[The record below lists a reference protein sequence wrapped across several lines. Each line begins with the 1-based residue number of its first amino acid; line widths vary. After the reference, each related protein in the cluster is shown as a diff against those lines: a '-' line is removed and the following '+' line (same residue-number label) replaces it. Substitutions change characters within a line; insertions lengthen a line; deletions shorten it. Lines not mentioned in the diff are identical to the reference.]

1 MASGHGRY
9 EEMAVGHVLGGLSPR
24 QSADFRNHLHSC
36 GECRSRVAEL
46 HSIADDL
53 AAAEREERTRAP
65 VRTEVAPR
73 EGEAAGEQARR
84 PRIGVGHV
92 TVAVVVVLALATAM
106 AFWNLHLRSTSG
118 AYLGIMEAQGEAL
131 ERLASGVELD
141 TATYEDVVGR
151 VVTDGSTITVTLAG
165 LEQLGTDER
174 LVAWFLGAPEPDQ
187 APPRVLAGPGGL
199 DDGAVAASLSTEGA
213 RELTITREVGTRQQ
227 EPQGPV
233 VLEARLVS
241 ERVSDDP

>member
-1 MASGHGRY
+1 MVSGHGRY

-73 EGEAAGEQARR
+73 EGPPEGEDPRR

-92 TVAVVVVLALATAM
+92 TVAVVVVLALAVGM
-106 AFWNLHLRSTSG
+106 AFWNLHLRST
-118 AYLGIMEAQGEAL
+118 ADVHLGVVEAQGDAL
-131 ERLASGVELD
+131 QRLASGVELD
-141 TATYEDVVGR
+141 ATTHEGALGR

-165 LEQLGTDER
+165 LEELGADER
-174 LVAWFLGAPEPDQ
+174 LVAWFSGAPDPDQ
-187 APPRVLAGPGGL
+187 TPPRVLAGPGEL
-199 DDGAVAASLSTEGA
+199 DDGAVAASLETDGA
-213 RELTITREVGTRQQ
+213 RELTITREVGTSQQ

-233 VLEARLVS
+233 VLEVRLVS
-241 ERVSDDP
+241 ERVSDEP

>member
-24 QSADFRNHLHSC
+24 QSADFRNHLHGC
-36 GECRSRVAEL
+36 AQCRSRVAEL

-73 EGEAAGEQARR
+73 EAGPLSEAPRSS
-84 PRIGVGHV
+84 RIGIGHV
-92 TVAVVVVLALATAM
+92 TVAVVVVLALATGM
-106 AFWNLHLRSTSG
+106 AFWNLHLRSTAG
-118 AYLGIMEAQGEAL
+118 AYLGVVEAQGEAL

-141 TATYEDVVGR
+141 TVAHGDAVGR
-151 VVTDGSTITVTLAG
+151 VVTDGSTITLTLAG
-165 LEQLGTDER
+165 LERLGSDER
-174 LVAWFLGAPEPDQ
+174 LVAWFSGAADPDA
-187 APPRVLAGPGGL
+187 APPRVLAGPGEL
-199 DDGAVAASLSTEGA
+199 EDGTVAASLATEGA
-213 RELTITREVGTRQQ
+213 RQLTITREVGTSQQ
-227 EPQGPV
+227 EPEGPA